1 MYINVFLIFV
11 FICQYG
17 LAISNISD
25 KNTPMKFPDPFDN
38 DEKLNL
44 LSIPWYK
51 SVPLFVN
58 DNGKW
63 AYYFSLM
70 ISAKRVQHLWF
81 DGAILLLAN
90 AYFITFYST
99 IYDNDIEI
107 SDDKN
112 INDIIKMKADI
123 AVKKYEE
130 RNLEYTPKSSSPTEK
145 LFQKKKSDASIS
157 KKIKSVTDQQ
167 IKKMIDNFHGS
178 SDISKAYKV

>member
-1 MYINVFLIFV
+1 
-11 FICQYG
+11 
-17 LAISNISD
+17 
-25 KNTPMKFPDPFDN
+25 
-38 DEKLNL
+38 
-44 LSIPWYK
+44 
-51 SVPLFVN
+51 
-58 DNGKW
+58 
-63 AYYFSLM
+63 M

-112 INDIIKMKADI
+112 INDIIKMQADI

-130 RNLEYTPKSSSPTEK
+130 RNLEYTPKSSPTEK